1 MIKMT
6 VHYLSYL
13 EAAVS
18 EGRTLL
24 YITAQFRRDVI
35 SHGALVIRTMSL
47 LIRLNIYDYNDDTT
61 DSYYIYIGDFDED
74 EYFSELTFSVFTTMF
89 FDTDNH
95 DDRSFF
101 LEDEADFSFDL
112 FVLYFYA

>member
-1 MIKMT
+1 MSI
-6 VHYLSYL
+6 HYINYL

-24 YITAQFRRDVI
+24 YLTAQFRRDVI
-35 SHGALVIRTMSL
+35 SHGTLIIRTMSL
-47 LIRLNIYDYNDDTT
+47 LIRVNIYDTNDDST
-61 DSYYIYIGDFDED
+61 DSYYIYIGDFDDD
-74 EYFSELTFSVFTTMF
+74 EYFSELPFSVFMTMF

-101 LEDEADFSFDL
+101 LEDEADFSFD
-112 FVLYFYA
+112 FYVLYFYA

>member
-1 MIKMT
+1 MVKMS

-13 EAAVS
+13 EGTIT

-24 YITAQFRRDVI
+24 YITSQFRRDVI
-35 SHGALVIRTMSL
+35 SHGALIVRTMSL
-47 LIRLNIYDYNDDTT
+47 LIRVNIYDFNDDST
-61 DSYYIYIGDFDED
+61 DSYYIYIGDFDDD
-74 EYFSELTFSVFTTMF
+74 EYFSELTFSAFTTMF

-101 LEDEADFSFDL
+101 LEDEMDFSFDL